1 MKQYLQE
8 ASSEVSPLFGT
19 VTNDTQYIDFD
30 TYRAE
35 HTTFNFNKYEYWLCW
50 SYGYLAVQAISFT
63 WTFPGVAPTHM
74 KFFGKKEVAKC

>member
-1 MKQYLQE
+1 MRFCLKKNNLTFGDCFVYLNFFWGGGWRTFTLLQKMKQYLQE

-35 HTTFNFNKYEYWLCW
+35 HTTFNFNKYEY
-50 SYGYLAVQAISFT
+50 
-63 WTFPGVAPTHM
+63 
-74 KFFGKKEVAKC
+74 